1 MKKILVSFMIL
12 LSFALLVGCVEDTP
26 KDTVAPVFQNLVDG
40 KLPAK
45 QIALKEKFDFLSD
58 VEAIDEVDGKVQ
70 VTVDT
75 SNLDIEKVGTYEIVY
90 TVSDKAGNIATAK
103 RDVKVVDTIAPLF
116 DNAPQGVLPA
126 QEHLQYAEYDVT
138 TFEYLSVR
146 DNYDKELT
154 VTIKSLGEYDPN
166 VAGVYTIT
174 YSCKDLSGNEAIAT
188 SQLTVKPAIKYTADV
203 LKING
208 QMQSVQYNNETALT
222 DDGSGLA
229 LRQREELQLMTK
241 EFYIQQATQ
250 NASQFA
256 TNGGVPYLPYGV
268 AVILDSEFRPVVVRN
283 AAYAIEAVL
292 VDGVWKLL
300 KNGTVIIDGQDVT
313 IKTNFI
319 DSSSPSAQGVGIL
332 GGDFTSYIPDGG
344 YVVLAGSPF
353 GGALDSAKIF
363 LLSNLLDPTF
373 TGGALAFNGVE
384 SSAQELLEKA
394 QFTFAQNETTLYP
407 KPEDIATPNITIEK
421 HVLSWEKVENA
432 KEYQVYVN
440 GELVLTTSSL
450 SVVIKTLG
458 LEPSAEGEHY
468 EFTVK
473 AISTDIR
480 YHGNSQMSAVLEYV
494 MPNAVTLAKPVVTV
508 DNSTITWEMVEGAT
522 KYEIYASQGGQA
534 VLIATVTECGF
545 DLSTSDELSKLVYKA
560 NITVKA
566 IGNDVEFLDSDASD
580 AIAYLCGSEKVIT
593 FDGTN
598 MIPVVETTAADYF
611 ARRNDATEI
620 GYANKGLLYLI
631 KDAHNIVSGSVEA
644 YSYLVL
650 MDKDGNV
657 KAMINIVP
665 TTSQYYNGEWV
676 SASTISYAG
685 NNQQIT
691 PLLPLIKE
699 GDQLLIGRTGGS
711 FTINELTG
719 LQGRD
724 VLAHYF
730 HGAYTAET
738 ITANQP
744 WRKEHT
750 VTEFP
755 KYSVKLANAQK
766 LESVELTLNETTISW
781 NAVDGAT
788 AYEVYVGGKL
798 VLTTPETSF
807 NLMDYVNEVGRSG
820 TDATASNT
828 TDVEVKVVAIAEEKE
843 SSDPTIQTYTVSA
856 TLTDGTTTLDIN
868 YNLGNALWNGGSG
881 ANFRLNDKVGVVF
894 NGAVYKAAAEAYKGG
909 HANNGGTPFLPN
921 SIAIVLDK
929 NMKVKQINFG
939 YVTCIQINADG
950 TYTTSGLSWNNG
962 VSVNGSGQLKGIAEM
977 VADDDYVVMVQNAGS
992 KNAITKAFTMF
1003 VDSRGAEI
1011 TSKAFAPSQTSET
1024 KVDYA
1029 NTNYQIKFTAVAK

>member
-1 MKKILVSFMIL
+1 MKKIFVSFMIL
-12 LSFALLVGCVEDTP
+12 LSFAVLAGCVPETP
-26 KDTVAPVFQNLVDG
+26 SDTVAPVFQNLVDG

-58 VEAIDEVDGKVQ
+58 VEAIDDVDGKVQ
-70 VTVDT
+70 ATVDT
-75 SNLDIEKVGTYEIVY
+75 SNLDNEKVGTYEIIY
-90 TVSDKAGNIATAK
+90 TVSDKAGNIATVK
-103 RDVKVVDTIAPLF
+103 REVKVVDTIAPLF

-126 QEHLQYAEYDVT
+126 QEHLQYAEYDVS

-154 VTIKSLGEYDPN
+154 VTVKSLGEYDPN

-174 YSCKDLSGNEAIAT
+174 YSCKDSSGNEAVAT

-208 QMQSVQYNNETALT
+208 QMHAVQYNNETALT
-222 DDGSGLA
+222 DNGSGLA

-256 TNGGVPYLPYGV
+256 TNGGVPFLPYGV
-268 AVILDSEFRPVVVRN
+268 AVILDSEFKPVLVRN
-283 AAYAIEAVL
+283 ATYAVEAVL
-292 VDGVWKLL
+292 VDGVWQLL
-300 KNGTVIIDGQDVT
+300 KNGTIIVDGQDVS

-319 DSSSPSAQGVGIL
+319 DSTAPSAQGVGIL

-344 YVVLAGSPF
+344 YVVLAGSPL
-353 GGALDSAKIF
+353 GGALDTAKIF
-363 LLSNLLDPTF
+363 LLSNLLDVTF

-384 SSAQELLEKA
+384 VYAQELLANA

-407 KPEDIATPNITIEK
+407 KPEDIATPNVTIEK

-432 KEYQVYVN
+432 KEYQIYVN
-440 GELVLTTSSL
+440 GELVLTTTSL
-450 SVVIKTLG
+450 SVIIKTLG
-458 LEPSAEGEHY
+458 LEPNAEGEHY
-468 EFTVK
+468 EFSVK
-473 AISTDIR
+473 AISTDVR
-480 YHGNSQMSAVLEYV
+480 YHGNSQMSTVLEYV
-494 MPNAVTLAKPVVTV
+494 MPNAVTLAKPVVAIEDT
-508 DNSTITWEMVEGAT
+508 TITWELIEGAT
-522 KYEIYASQGGQA
+522 KYEIYASQGGQSI
-534 VLIATVTECGF
+534 LIATTTECRF
-545 DLSTSDELSKLVYKA
+545 DLGTSDELSKLIYKA

-566 IGNDVEFLDSDASD
+566 IGNDVEFLDSDTSD
-580 AIAYLCGSEKVIT
+580 AIAYLCESEKVIT

-611 ARRNDATEI
+611 ARRNDTTEI
-620 GYANKGLLYLI
+620 GYANKTLLYLI
-631 KDAHNIVSGSVEA
+631 KDAHNIASGSVEA

-657 KAMINIVP
+657 KAMINIVN

-676 SASTISYAG
+676 PASTINYTG
-685 NNQQIT
+685 NGQQIT
-691 PLLPLIKE
+691 PLLPLITE

-711 FTINELTG
+711 FVINDLTG

-738 ITANQP
+738 ITANQS

-766 LESVELTLNETTISW
+766 LESVELSLNETTISW
-781 NAVDGAT
+781 NAVNGAT

-798 VLTTPETSF
+798 VMTTAETSF
-807 NLMDYVNEVGRSG
+807 DLMDYVNGVGRSG
-820 TDATASNT
+820 ADATASNT
-828 TDVEVKVVAIAEEKE
+828 SDVEVKIIAIAEEKE
-843 SSDPTIQTYTVSA
+843 ASDPTIQTYAISA
-856 TLTDGTTTLDIN
+856 TLTDGTTTMDIN
-868 YNLGNALWNGGSG
+868 YNLANALWNGGSG

-894 NGAVYKAAAEAYKGG
+894 DGAAYKAAVEAYKGG

-921 SIAIVLDK
+921 GIAIVLDK
-929 NMKVKQINFG
+929 DMKVKLINFG

-950 TYTTSGLSWNNG
+950 TYTTTGLSWNNG

-977 VADDDYVVMVQNAGS
+977 VEDDDYVVMVPNAGN
-992 KNAITKAFTMF
+992 KNTITKAFTMF

-1011 TSKAFAPSQTSET
+1011 TSKAFAPSEASET
-1024 KVDYA
+1024 KVDYTK
-1029 NTNYQIKFTAVAK
+1029 TNYQIKFTVVAK